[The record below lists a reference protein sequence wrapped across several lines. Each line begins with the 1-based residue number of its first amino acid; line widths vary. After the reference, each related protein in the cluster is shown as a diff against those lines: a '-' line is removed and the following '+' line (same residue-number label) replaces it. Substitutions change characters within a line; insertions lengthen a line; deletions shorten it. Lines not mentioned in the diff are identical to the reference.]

1 MKTHWIPA
9 ASRCIVR
16 ADRGPLP
23 LSQATRL
30 LRERGTTDA
39 RLVASI
45 SAAHFVSH
53 YYTLVLPPLFGFVRA
68 DYGVSYTELGLALIA
83 FNVVSAA
90 LQTPAG
96 FLVDRLGA
104 RALLIGGLALGA
116 LAFAVAGL
124 VDSFWV
130 LVAMFALAGL
140 GNTVYHPA
148 DYAFLSR
155 HIRPERAAKAFSIH
169 TFAGMLGWAAAPGSL
184 LFMQAY
190 WGWRGAFLGA
200 SVLGL
205 AAVAVLLVQREPPV
219 ILVAANQISDEAAPS
234 AWRLL
239 MSGPIIRNLV
249 FFLLLALVNGGL
261 QNYSVVAL
269 GALYGTPPAI
279 ANAALSGYLG
289 LAAIGVLIGGYLAT
303 HIARHGVVAAI
314 GLAAIAALAAL
325 IAGVD
330 LDTAML
336 IAAMSA
342 SGFFNGAIMPS
353 RDMIVREVTP
363 HGSFGKVFGFV
374 TTGFN
379 IGGMISPVIFGLAM
393 DHGKAQWV
401 FLLVAAFSLAT
412 IFTLAGGRKP
422 R

>member
-1 MKTHWIPA
+1 
-9 ASRCIVR
+9 
-16 ADRGPLP
+16 

-30 LRERGTTDA
+30 LRERGSTDTG
-39 RLVASI
+39 LVASI

-53 YYTLVLPPLFGFVRA
+53 YYTLMLPPLFGFVRA
-68 DYGVSYTELGLALIA
+68 DYGVSYTELGLALVA
-83 FNVVSAA
+83 FNVASAV

-104 RALLIGGLALGA
+104 RPLLIGGLTLGT

-130 LVAMFALAGL
+130 LVAMFGLAGV

-148 DYAFLSR
+148 DYAFLSH
-155 HIRPERAAKAFSIH
+155 HIRPERVAKAFSIH
-169 TFAGMLGWAAAPGSL
+169 TFAGMLGWAVAPGSL
-184 LFMQAY
+184 LLMQAY

-200 SVLGL
+200 AVLGL
-205 AAVAVLLVQREPPV
+205 AAAGLLLVRPEPP
-219 ILVAANQISDEAAPS
+219 AAIALRKPDGAEAPS

-239 MSGPIIRNLV
+239 LSGPVVLNLA

-269 GALYGTPPAI
+269 GALYGTPAAI
-279 ANAALSGYLG
+279 ANAALSGYLVLG
-289 LAAIGVLIGGYLAT
+289 AMGVLIGGYLAT
-303 HIARHGVVAAI
+303 HTMRHGAVAVI
-314 GLAAIAALAAL
+314 GVIAIAALAAL
-325 IAGVD
+325 IAGVALGD
-330 LDTAML
+330 ILL
-336 IAAMSA
+336 IVTMSA
-342 SGFFNGAIMPS
+342 AGFFNGAIMPS

-379 IGGMISPVIFGLAM
+379 IGGMISPLIFGLAM
-393 DHGKAQWV
+393 DHGRPQWV
-401 FLLVAAFSLAT
+401 FLLVAAFSCVA
-412 IFTLAGGRKP
+412 ICTLAGGRKQANKS

>member
-1 MKTHWIPA
+1 LDYRRLALHS
-9 ASRCIVR
+9 SRR
-16 ADRGPLP
+16 LEKLL

-30 LRERGTTDA
+30 LGERGASDA
-39 RLVASI
+39 RLIASI

-68 DYGVSYTELGLALIA
+68 DYGVSYTELGLALVA
-83 FNVVSAA
+83 FNVVSAL

-104 RALLIGGLALGA
+104 RTLLIGGLALGA
-116 LAFAVAGL
+116 LAFAIAGL

-130 LVAMFALAGL
+130 LVAMFALAGV

-169 TFAGMLGWAAAPGSL
+169 TFAGMLGWAVAPGTL
-184 LFMQAY
+184 LLMQAS

-205 AAVAVLLVQREPPV
+205 AAVVALLVQPEPPAT
-219 ILVAANQISDEAAPS
+219 IAAAKPSGEAAPS

-239 MSGPIIRNLV
+239 MSGPIVLNLV
-249 FFLLLALVNGGL
+249 FFMLLALVNGGL

-279 ANAALSGYLG
+279 ANAALSGYLA

-303 HIARHGVVAAI
+303 HTARHGRVAVI
-314 GLAAIAALAAL
+314 GLIAIAVLAAL
-325 IAGVD
+325 IAGVHFSD
-330 LDTAML
+330 ALL
-336 IAAMSA
+336 IAMMSA

-363 HGSFGKVFGFV
+363 QGSFGKVFGFV

-379 IGGMISPVIFGLAM
+379 IGGMISPLIFGLAM
-393 DHGKAQWV
+393 DHGRAQWV
-401 FLLVAAFSLAT
+401 FLLVAAFSLMT
-412 IFTLAGGRKP
+412 ILTLASGRK
-422 R
+422 RANSSR